1 MSEVRIG
8 VDGCKAG
15 WLFVRSSG
23 DQVDFGVVKQL
34 AELVPTG
41 AESARIF
48 VDIPIGL
55 RDTSGEPR
63 TCDQSARKVLGP
75 RASSVFPAPL
85 RVVLQCTSHPEAN
98 ALARSAC
105 GKGMSQQAFAITP
118 KIRDV
123 DELVRTST
131 TARQTIREVH
141 PEVCF
146 WSLNGKLGMAHP
158 KKKTEGFTERMN
170 LLDRIWPESKSVAD
184 KILDKYL
191 RKHVARDD
199 IADAL
204 VALVTALAPQMRLRT
219 LPAEPEIDA
228 EGLPMEMVYA
238 ELQSS
243 SLELGRN

>member
-1 MSEVRIG
+1 MSEARIG

-15 WLFVRSSG
+15 WLFVRCVE
-23 DQVDFGVVKQL
+23 DQVDFGVITQL
-34 AELVPTG
+34 SELVPTG
-41 AESARIF
+41 ADPTRIF

-63 TCDQSARKVLGP
+63 TCDQAARKVLGP

-85 RVVLQCTSHPEAN
+85 RVVLQCTSHTKAN
-98 ALARSAC
+98 ALGKSTC
-105 GKGMSQQAFAITP
+105 GKGMSQQAFAIIP
-118 KIRDV
+118 KIREV
-123 DELVRTST
+123 DGLLRGSN
-131 TARQTIREVH
+131 TARQTTREVH

-146 WSLNGKLGMAHP
+146 WALNRKSPMAHP
-158 KKKTEGFTERMN
+158 KKQAAGFAERMN
-170 LLDRIWPESKSVAD
+170 LLDTIWPESKSVAD
-184 KILDKYL
+184 RILDKYL

-204 VALVTALAPQMRLRT
+204 VALVTALAPQNRLRT

-238 ELQSS
+238 ELQSG
-243 SLELGRN
+243 SLEPGGN